1 MWDKETA
8 RYMKPPKNIGQG
20 ASLTEE
26 QKALY
31 AEQVKQLYGNSFVGL
46 IASAINSLVLVIIQ
60 RNVTSRTVLIA
71 WVATLAMISLLRYRD
86 VRIFFGRSPEAS
98 EAGYWGTRF
107 IVGLTLSGMAW
118 GSSAVF
124 LFPIESLA
132 HQTFLAFVTGG
143 MVAGAA
149 AAFSSIMIAFL
160 AYSVPALAPIIIRFV
175 LLGDELHLAMGGMAL
190 LFGLMM
196 FLTAK
201 QINAV
206 RITSVKLRF
215 ENTGLVSHLA
225 ERRRMEAALQES
237 EQRYRTLFEKS
248 LDAVILTDPSG
259 KDTILSANPAACR
272 MFGRTE
278 QEMIGLSRDD
288 ILASYKPE
296 PAAMLRELEQK
307 GRYSRELMYRRADGT
322 IFPGEVSMSLFT
334 DSNGNL
340 RSVAIVRDITERKRA
355 EDMLQKAHDE
365 LDLRVRKR
373 TADLSKAV
381 DALREEIERR
391 RKIEEDLA
399 RQAELLNLTHD
410 AIIAH
415 DLDNRIFFWNRG
427 AEERYGWTGDEAKG
441 KVTDSLLQAVFTQ
454 PRQEIDKELLLH
466 GRWEGEV
473 THTTR
478 EGRKI
483 IVASRRALRR
493 DKDGKPIALL
503 EINSDITDRK
513 RFEEQLRQSQK
524 MEAVGTLAGGIAHD
538 FNNILAAIL
547 GFGEMVEED
556 LPPGSPSIPHMH
568 RVISAALRGRDLV
581 QQILAFSRKAK
592 VARTPVSLSPL
603 LRETVQLLRA
613 SIPAT
618 IDIRLNMK
626 ASRDMVVASP
636 TELQQIVMNLA
647 TNASFAMR
655 EKGGILGISTTDI
668 DFGPD
673 SPVRDE
679 DLEPGEYVQLAV
691 SDTGGG
697 IEPHVLRRV
706 FEPFFTTK
714 KTGEGTGM
722 GLAVVYGIVQSLHG
736 AIAVESEP
744 GEGSTFRVYLPVAR
758 TGETAEESETRITPR
773 GSERILFV
781 DDEEALTEWGQTTL
795 ERLGYI
801 VTALTDSREALK
813 LFSDDPSRF
822 DAAILDQTMPGLTG
836 LDLARKLLEIRA
848 EIPIIL
854 CTGHSASVSAKIAKE
869 AGIKGFLMKPLSK
882 QELAVVIRRVLDTR
896 SEA

>member
-1 MWDKETA
+1 
-8 RYMKPPKNIGQG
+8 MKPPGDIEQG
-20 ASLTEE
+20 APLTEE

-31 AEQVKQLYGNSFVGL
+31 AEQVTQLYGNSYVGL
-46 IASAINSLVLVIIQ
+46 CASAINSVVLVIIQ
-60 RNVTSRTVLIA
+60 RNVTSPTVLIA
-71 WVATLAMISLLRYRD
+71 WVAVLAGISLLRFRD
-86 VRIFFGRSPEAS
+86 VHIFFRRSPEIS

-107 IVGLTLSGMAW
+107 IAGLTLSGMAW

-149 AAFSSIMIAFL
+149 AAFSSIVIAFL
-160 AYSVPALAPIIIRFV
+160 AYSVPALTPIIIRFV

-201 QINAV
+201 QIYAV
-206 RITSVKLRF
+206 RIASVKLRF
-215 ENTGLVSHLA
+215 ENTGLVTHLA

-248 LDAVILTDPSG
+248 LDAVILADPSG

-278 QEMIGLSRDD
+278 EEMIGLSQDE
-288 ILASYKPE
+288 ILASPTPE
-296 PAAMLRELEQK
+296 PAAMLRERET

-322 IFPGEVSMSLFT
+322 IFPGEVSTSLFT
-334 DSNGNL
+334 DSNGSL

-365 LDLRVRKR
+365 LDLRVQKR
-373 TADLSKAV
+373 TADLSEAV
-381 DALREEIERR
+381 DALHEEIDRR

-427 AEERYGWTGDEAKG
+427 AEERYGWTSAEVKG
-441 KVTDSLLQAVFTQ
+441 KVTDSLLQTVFTQ
-454 PRQEIDKELLLH
+454 PREEIDKELLLH

-473 THTTR
+473 VHTTR

-493 DKDGKPIALL
+493 DNQGKPIALL

-513 RFEEQLRQSQK
+513 RIEEQLRQSQK

-556 LPPGSPSIPHMH
+556 LPPGSPSLSHMH

-592 VARTPVSLSPL
+592 VARTPVSLSAL
-603 LRETVQLLRA
+603 VKETVQLLRA

-618 IDIRLNMK
+618 IDIRLNLK

-655 EKGGILGISTTDI
+655 GKGGILGIGTTDI

-673 SPVRDE
+673 SPVPDE
-679 DLEPGEYVQLAV
+679 DLEPGEYVQLIV
-691 SDTGGG
+691 SDTGRG
-697 IEPHVLRRV
+697 IEPQVIQRV

-722 GLAVVYGIVQSLHG
+722 GLAVVYGIVQSLDG
-736 AIAVESEP
+736 TITVESEP
-744 GEGSTFRVYLPVAR
+744 GEGSTFRVCLPAAR
-758 TGETAEESETRITPR
+758 TGEPVEEAERGPIPR

-801 VTALTDSREALK
+801 VTALTDSMEALT

-822 DAAILDQTMPGLTG
+822 DAVILDQTMPALTG
-836 LDLARKLLEIRA
+836 LNLALNLLEIRPD
-848 EIPIIL
+848 IPIIL
-854 CTGHSASVSAKIAKE
+854 CTGHSASVSPKIAKE

-882 QELAVVIRRVLDTR
+882 QELAVAIRRVLDTK